1 MAAFARHL
9 RITHLRRTCPW
20 LLVALAVLL
29 TACTAPPPD
38 PTRKRPTL
46 AAENTIFVT
55 SNGWHSSIV
64 IARSGLPPDRIPEAL
79 DFPRARFL
87 EFGWGDAEYY
97 PAERA
102 TIAMTL
108 RAAFVPTPAVVHV
121 AGLNAYPASIFA
133 GVEVIA
139 VQADDQ
145 GFARLVD
152 FIDASF
158 MRSGAARAEASGPGL
173 YATSRFYPATG
184 RFHLGNTCNT
194 WTARALMTAGFN
206 VSVQGTSSAEALMH
220 QVRTLGASAPK
231 AND

>member
-1 MAAFARHL
+1 MATCARHL
-9 RITHLRRTCPW
+9 GGTFLRW
-20 LLVALAVLL
+20 LLAVLL
-29 TACTAPPPD
+29 VVL
-38 PTRKRPTL
+38 L
-46 AAENTIFVT
+46 AACAARPPGPVLKGPALDADNTIFVT

-64 IARSGLPPDRIPEAL
+64 IARSDMPPGRIPEVA
-79 DFPRARFL
+79 DFPKARFL

-97 PAERA
+97 PAKRA

-108 RAAFVPTPAVVHV
+108 RAALMPTPAVVHV
-121 AGLNAYPASIFA
+121 AGLNAEPADFFA
-133 GVEVIA
+133 GYEVIA

-158 MRSGAARAEASGPGL
+158 KRASKVRVEASGPGL

-184 RFHLGNTCNT
+184 RFHLRNTCNT
-194 WTARALMTAGFN
+194 WTAHALTAAGFDVRASGTSRAEVLMRQVRALAIG
-206 VSVQGTSSAEALMH
+206 
-220 QVRTLGASAPK
+220 APK